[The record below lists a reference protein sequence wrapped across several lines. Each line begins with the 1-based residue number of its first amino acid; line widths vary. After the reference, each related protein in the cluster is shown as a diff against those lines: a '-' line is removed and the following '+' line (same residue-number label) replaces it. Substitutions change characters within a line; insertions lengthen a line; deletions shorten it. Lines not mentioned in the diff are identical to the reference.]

1 MASAPAPAPTAT
13 PTPTPTPEP
22 TSEPQISINE
32 ASTNNTPEL
41 KQQTLTTETEQTDTL
56 GIASTSITN
65 ENDESIN
72 DSNRYLEETSLIQE
86 IQQESYNSLARWAES
101 SGLINTRT
109 DGVNES
115 EEVQNTNTTTT
126 PGEGTEEE
134 TRALAF
140 VSDALSEKPGRNS
153 GLLETLVLGGG
164 LLYALD
170 RINGNRGSN
179 LLKQL
184 FPAKPG
190 FFLVGGIYERVITV
204 FRAED
209 SRGFDRVIAAK
220 ITDEHVEILAE
231 QLYPWILRQRQQ
243 KATSTSNMSWK
254 H

>member
-1 MASAPAPAPTAT
+1 M
-13 PTPTPTPEP
+13 
-22 TSEPQISINE
+22 
-32 ASTNNTPEL
+32 
-41 KQQTLTTETEQTDTL
+41 
-56 GIASTSITN
+56 
-65 ENDESIN
+65 
-72 DSNRYLEETSLIQE
+72 
-86 IQQESYNSLARWAES
+86 
-101 SGLINTRT
+101 
-109 DGVNES
+109 NES
-115 EEVQNTNTTTT
+115 EEVQNTNTTNK

-179 LLKQL
+179 LLKRL

-190 FFLVGGIYERVITV
+190 FFLVGGVYERVITV

-209 SRGFDRVIAAK
+209 SRGFNRVIAAK

-231 QLYPWILRQRQQ
+231 QLLPMDLEA
-243 KATSTSNMSWK
+243 ATAKSDINIQ
-254 H
+254 HEL